1 MIYVHIVCVQS
12 FVWVCICCQDSSGV
26 ASAGKGDDTHRG
38 GAGPCSVKVKERG
51 RDMERRWLCS
61 AELIHL

>member
-26 ASAGKGDDTHRG
+26 ASAGKGDDTHREG
-38 GAGPCSVKVKERG
+38 DDRALQCEG
-51 RDMERRWLCS
+51 
-61 AELIHL
+61 